1 MMVVFQLIVLLFSVI
16 IHEVSHGLMALFLG
30 DDTAEKSGRLSLNP
44 LVHLDLFGSI
54 ILPLLLFFGTHG
66 SFVFGWAKPVP
77 FNPLNLRHPRRDTAL
92 VAVAGPLANISLAV
106 IFGIIIRFLEG
117 GAFAS
122 LIPFL
127 NIIVLLNL
135 ILAVFNLI
143 PIPPLDGSKIL
154 FYFFPSAQLEFF
166 LNKYS
171 LLLILLVLFFGF
183 SLIWPLVSWLFKLIT
198 GLPVSL

>member
-1 MMVVFQLIVLLFSVI
+1 MVVIFQLTVLLFSVI

-30 DDTAEKSGRLSLNP
+30 DDTAERMGRLSLNP
-44 LVHLDLFGSI
+44 LVHLDPFGSI
-54 ILPLLLFFGTHG
+54 ILPLLLFIGTHG

-77 FNPLNLRHPRRDTAL
+77 FNPLNLRHPHRDTAL
-92 VAVAGPLANISLAV
+92 VAIAGPLANISLAV
-106 IFGIIIRFLEG
+106 VFGIIVRFLG
-117 GAFAS
+117 GGVFAS

-135 ILAVFNLI
+135 ILAIFNLI
-143 PIPPLDGSKIL
+143 PVPPLDGSKIL

-171 LLLILLVLFFGF
+171 LFLILLVLFFGF
-183 SLIWPLVSWLFKLIT
+183 SLVWPLVGWLFRIIT
-198 GLPVSL
+198 GLPMIL